1 MLTDYERYQLE
12 WMIDHGHSL
21 KEFVQGLD
29 LVDRDGIDSLEEA
42 YAIWENDYGFGGE
55 VFSNEREFKEED
67 LPAMNIEMV
76 ADTTEMP
83 AKAVELIKSL
93 YVVEGAMAQDHGI
106 DYLFDNIEI
115 LTANVRDMLS
125 REAERGQWEGQ
136 YKSLIDKC
144 EEMRGDEEWD
154 CRDTDA
160 LVDGFTRDI
169 EREAD
174 AASEIDRIKG
184 ELAMYNAA
192 YYNPETGDLIVS
204 YLRDYEDPTVE
215 VFSAKTYELYKFTAQ
230 LTPDDIEYG
239 ETTHELAGQFA
250 HHVATYHTL
259 DELVSAG
266 HLDNKNLLDV
276 SSTEKLFKTGLAI
289 ATAEGS
295 DIDLLVKRDIEE
307 GRTVYTPDRGIAI
320 ASYLDEAE
328 NPRIEVSHYAPYELA
343 SLVNARMAPDAL
355 DIRDVLTDPSRPRAF
370 DHEVATFDSIDDL
383 LARMGSPTSISQ
395 KWLPMCGDRLEPSM
409 AILGIKQ
416 TDNVREWYALAFPG
430 DELAVG
436 INPSLTFDD
445 AIAAVPTGDGFYTA
459 LGDAADSLL
468 RERIFEELCNRYGYT
483 YDEVYD
489 SWLHESPLPSPAISQ
504 QPEKIAVA
512 AGYRF
517 NLVDAREAS
526 GIDLKGCG
534 TVVTVDGHDYEIMKG
549 ATYEDSRKVDDLL
562 DSHGDKPI
570 SDFRKQ
576 PQGMSLKQAA
586 MEARA
591 ASAAIEKSMRK
602 WDEDPDGKNAPER

>member
-21 KEFVQGLD
+21 DELMENLTYYQNELESTRGVNLTVSEMFD
-29 LVDRDGIDSLEEA
+29 AWTSDRGFASLENDVITKDMIRAGIEHGVIRFEA
-42 YAIWENDYGFGGE
+42 NPDPNDPWKTVCAIGNGWFYH
-55 VFSNEREFKEED
+55 V
-67 LPAMNIEMV
+67 
-76 ADTTEMP
+76 DTTDIPPDEYILMNSRNVDMVVDEIYDELNSTV
-83 AKAVELIKSL
+83 KSDYHDDFKRYLAVLSEEHHGGTNSL
-93 YVVEGAMAQDHGI
+93 TGI
-106 DYLFDNIEI
+106 PFDINE
-115 LTANVRDMLS
+115 TM
-125 REAERGQWEGQ
+125 E
-136 YKSLIDKC
+136 
-144 EEMRGDEEWD
+144 
-154 CRDTDA
+154 
-160 LVDGFTRDI
+160 DG
-169 EREAD
+169 
-174 AASEIDRIKG
+174 G
-184 ELAMYNAA
+184 VL
-192 YYNPETGDLIVS
+192 YNPDTGDLIVS
-204 YLRDYEDPTVE
+204 YLTDYDDPKVE
-215 VFSAKTYELYKFTAQ
+215 VYSAKTYELYNFNRH
-230 LTPDDIEYG
+230 LTLDDIEHG
-239 ETTHELAGQFA
+239 KTTHEFAGRFA
-250 HHVATYHTL
+250 HHVATYL
-259 DELVSAG
+259 SVDELTSAG
-266 HLDNKNLLDV
+266 YFDKGKLLDV
-276 SSTEKLFKTGLAI
+276 STAEKLFNTGLAI
-289 ATAEGS
+289 ARAESS

-307 GRTVYTPDRGIAI
+307 GHTVYAHDRGIAI
-320 ASYLDEAE
+320 ASYLDDVE
-328 NPRIEVSHYAPYELA
+328 NPRIEVSHYTPYELA
-343 SLVNARMAPDAL
+343 SLVNARMAPDAS

-370 DHEVATFDSIDDL
+370 DHEVATFDSIDDF
-383 LARMGSPTSISQ
+383 LAKMGSPTSISQ

-409 AILGIKQ
+409 VILDIKQ
-416 TDNVREWYALAFPG
+416 TDNVREWYTLAFPG

-445 AIAAVPTGDGFYTA
+445 TLAAVPTGDGFYTA

-570 SDFRKQ
+570 SDYRKQ

-586 MEARA
+586 MEARE
-591 ASAAIEKSMRK
+591 ASAKLFDKNVGADSPTRR
-602 WDEDPDGKNAPER
+602 DER